1 LKENFRIWEAN
12 GGAVTHFS
20 IATTKREDLELERFI
35 F

>member
-1 LKENFRIWEAN
+1 LEAN

-20 IATTKREDLELERFI
+20 IATTKREDLKLESFI